1 MKFASLFNTLIKL
14 LIGSHLLV
22 CKIAAFNTLW
32 GSTGLIQVPTTTITR
47 ANETSA
53 SSYLSFGG
61 GDTYLGLNFNM
72 AFSDHLELAL
82 ADTVGWDERA
92 GSSTLLSLKYVPM
105 DNLAV
110 GGMFDTNSQF
120 QHSVYAVIGSPK
132 NSVYLGL
139 GANFGNGDASKAVI
153 GNYSKRDSK
162 METLF
167 FMAGA
172 KWDLSKFYPSLE
184 SMIEYNGDAMS
195 LGVGVTPETNWDVK
209 VNYVGAGDLLPDNQ
223 VIISVGT
230 KF

>member
-1 MKFASLFNTLIKL
+1 MKFVYLLNTLLKL
-14 LIGSHLLV
+14 LLGSHLLV

-92 GSSTLLSLKYVPM
+92 GSSTLLSLKYAPM

-120 QHSVYAVIGSPK
+120 QHSVYAVMGSPK

-139 GANFGNGDASKAVI
+139 GAIFGVI
-153 GNYSKRDSK
+153 
-162 METLF
+162 TLT
-167 FMAGA
+167 GSGLTSLI
-172 KWDLSKFYPSLE
+172 DLSS
-184 SMIEYNGDAMS
+184 S
-195 LGVGVTPETNWDVK
+195 VV
-209 VNYVGAGDLLPDNQ
+209 LLY
-223 VIISVGT
+223 
-230 KF
+230 

>member
-1 MKFASLFNTLIKL
+1 MRFFSLCKNASKL
-14 LIGSHLLV
+14 LLGSHLLICRV
-22 CKIAAFNTLW
+22 AAFNTLW

-53 SSYLSFGG
+53 SSYLSFGS

-72 AFSDHLELAL
+72 AFSDSLELAL
-82 ADTVGWDERA
+82 SDTVGWDERS

-105 DNLAV
+105 ENLAI

-120 QHSVYAVIGSPK
+120 KHSAYAVIGSPK

-153 GNYSKRDSK
+153 GNYSKRDGK

-195 LGVGVTPETNWDVK
+195 LGVGITPENNWDLTL
-209 VNYVGAGDLLPDNQ
+209 NYVGAGDLLPDNQ
-223 VIISVGT
+223 IIISVGT